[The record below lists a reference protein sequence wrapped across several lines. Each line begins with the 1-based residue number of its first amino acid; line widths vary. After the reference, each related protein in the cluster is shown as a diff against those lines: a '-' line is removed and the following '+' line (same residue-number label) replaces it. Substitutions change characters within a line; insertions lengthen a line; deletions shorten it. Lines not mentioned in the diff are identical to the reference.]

1 MGKGKIIHC
10 CVHIIRL
17 LLNLFLFPDFKEA
30 VTKAQSNEVEI
41 EVFKVVLLGP
51 PEAGK
56 TQLARALVGD
66 YHEVTESTPISTG
79 AKVVVQR
86 YVASDKFIWQP
97 LTKDVFQQ
105 SLHSTA
111 FESMKDKPPQ
121 PKPHQNEPPQSSS
134 AKTKEPLKHIQEI
147 MKPDGPIQEHHSV
160 SEASIKTHLAQSHGS
175 SAHKQGKS
183 VSQAH
188 SESESDQM
196 RRSTF
201 RNLLKGVAECCKA
214 YDADKTLHVSYVHLI
229 DNGGQ
234 PAFFDAHPVFATSRA
249 TYLLVYN
256 MLEGLQGKPQYTYR
270 MKGQKYEPIKNE
282 SCTNLEIINTSL
294 MTIISLKEKFKAAEK
309 HLMHSDM
316 DDSAKHPLVLVVGTH
331 FDSMHKEEVKQQG
344 TDLHEEC
351 RFLFPAWN
359 DAQPCTLFGKE
370 SDLFPVESLN
380 KNCEGVK
387 QVREKAIPEGHGL
400 KMKIPIKWF
409 HCHLLFWHAKEEKTE
424 SGENMYP
431 GLEVL
436 LFSTL
441 YNLCRLENLI
451 SDEREL
457 LDMVRAFHVL
467 GLFYFPAL
475 DQEQKEGWSPN
486 NHPVFTNPDL
496 LYGELTKILEV
507 TFKDRLRED
516 GYDASDRRY
525 FRPLKEGGELTVEV
539 MKRLGIPHT
548 VGELTPEVM
557 KRLGMPN
564 TLGELTPEVMQ
575 RLGIPDFRSYLLDLL
590 SHWGLAAI
598 IPKEDAMNDAEG
610 PTAFIPCVLT
620 PCNKT
625 LSPHDVQPMM
635 QSLTVFFTISKSK
648 PGKWYYLPS
657 GVFTHFV
664 VNLLR
669 SSEKYKRPKDPG
681 KVYCYRDSVP
691 LVRHEVL
698 GVEQRYVIRVG
709 ISNKSIEACIS
720 QAQKDT
726 EAHPHDPHDLH
737 DFQVVIWEE
746 LKPAMEKACKDLY
759 HKDLTVT
766 VATDCPCNEFGPHL
780 AELCADSKTYCLLG
794 EDVRKVKNQLLKD
807 ILKAQPTGMCYAHS
821 ILLFTNRSSSTIVFP
836 S

>member
-1 MGKGKIIHC
+1 MSKGKIIHC
-10 CVHIIRL
+10 CVHIIRQ
-17 LLNLFLFPDFKEA
+17 LLNLFLFADFKEA

-66 YHEVTESTPISTG
+66 YDKVTESTPISTG

-86 YVASDKFIWQP
+86 YVASDQSIWQP
-97 LTKDVFQQ
+97 LTKDIFQQ

-111 FESMKDKPPQ
+111 FKSMKDKPPQ
-121 PKPHQNEPPQSSS
+121 PKTHQNEPPQPSS
-134 AKTKEPLKHIQEI
+134 AETKEPLKHIQEI
-147 MKPDGPIQEHHSV
+147 MKPEGPIQEHHSV
-160 SEASIKTHLAQSHGS
+160 SKESIKTPPAQSHGS
-175 SAHKQGKS
+175 SAHKQGES
-183 VSQAH
+183 VSHAH
-188 SESESDQM
+188 SESESDRQLE
-196 RRSTF
+196 STF
-201 RNLLKGVAECCKA
+201 CNLLKGVAECCKA
-214 YDADKTLHVSYVHLI
+214 YDADKTLQVSYVHLI

-256 MLEGLQGKPQYTYR
+256 MKKGLQGKPKYTYR
-270 MKGQKYEPIKNE
+270 VKGQKYKPIRNK
-282 SCTNLEIINTSL
+282 SCTNLDIINTSL

-309 HLMHSDM
+309 QLMHSDM
-316 DDSAKHPLVLVVGTH
+316 DDSAKHPLVLVVGTR
-331 FDSMHKEEVKQQG
+331 FDSMRKKTVKRQG
-344 TDLHEEC
+344 AYLHDKC
-351 RFLFPAWN
+351 RFLFPAWK
-359 DAQPCTLFGKE
+359 DAQPCTLFGKV

-387 QVREKAIPEGHGL
+387 QVRENAIPKGNGL

-424 SGENMYP
+424 SGEKMYP

-441 YNLCRLENLI
+441 YKLCRQENLI

-467 GLFYFPAL
+467 GLFFFPAL

-507 TFKDRLRED
+507 PFKDQLRKD
-516 GYDASDRRY
+516 GRDASDKKY
-525 FRPLKEGGELTVEV
+525 FRPLKEGGELTFEV

-548 VGELTPEVM
+548 VGELTPTVM
-557 KRLGMPN
+557 KRLGIPN
-564 TLGELTPEVMQ
+564 TLGELTPEVMK

-620 PCNKT
+620 PYNERT
-625 LSPHDVQPMM
+625 SPRDVQPMM
-635 QSLTVFFTISKSK
+635 QPLTVFFTISESK

-698 GVEQRYVIRVG
+698 GVEQRYLIRVG

-720 QAQKDT
+720 QAQTDT
-726 EAHPHDPHDLH
+726 EAHPHD
-737 DFQVVIWEE
+737 FQVVIWDE
-746 LKPAMEKACKDLY
+746 LKAAMEKACKDLY

-766 VATDCPCNEFGPHL
+766 VATACPCNEFGPHL

-794 EDVRKVKNQLLKD
+794 EDVRKVNNQLLKD
-807 ILKAQPTGMCYAHS
+807 ILEVQLTGMCYLHS
-821 ILLFTNRSSSTIVFP
+821 IILFTNQSSSTIVFP